1 MNVSG
6 VYGVETG
13 RVCVWCEATCGM
25 CGVCGVEACM
35 VWRRVWC
42 GVEVCVVYVWCCDDG
57 FVWCGDVC
65 AVEVCVVW
73 RCVWCTCG
81 AGDDGFVWCV

>member
-25 CGVCGVEACM
+25 CGVCGVEAC
-35 VWRRVWC
+35 VVWC
-42 GVEVCVVYVWCCDDG
+42 GGVCGVRVVQ
-57 FVWCGDVC
+57 
-65 AVEVCVVW
+65 
-73 RCVWCTCG
+73 
-81 AGDDGFVWCV
+81 